1 MAFAGVDVG
10 SLMTKAAVVDD
21 AGKLLA
27 YTILFTGASV
37 RKAAEAAY
45 KDALEKAGLRAEDV
59 RYALSTGYGRD
70 LVGFAQGQATEIT
83 CHGRGAHALFPEV
96 RTIVDIGCQDS
107 KAIRINNAGKVLN
120 FCMNDRCAAGTGR
133 FLEVMAKALE
143 VDLEELGPLALRA
156 SKEPPVSS
164 MCTVF
169 AESEVISLIAQ
180 GHPKENIIAGIH
192 SSIIKR
198 LVSMVAR
205 VSQEER
211 VAMTGGVAKNI
222 GMVRGLGEALATQ
235 LLVPEEPQITGALGA
250 AIIAREK
257 HALLRQEAL
266 PGSRS

>member
-10 SLMTKAAVVDD
+10 SLMTKAAAVDD
-21 AGKLLA
+21 GGKLLA
-27 YTILFTGASV
+27 YTILFTGASA

-45 KDALEKAGLRAEDV
+45 KEALDKAGLRTEDV
-59 RYALSTGYGRD
+59 RYAIATGYGRD
-70 LVGFAQGQATEIT
+70 LVGFAQAQVTEIT
-83 CHGRGAHALFPEV
+83 CHGRGAHALFPEA

-107 KAIRINNAGKVLN
+107 KAIRINEAGRVLN

-133 FLEVMAKALE
+133 FLEVMARALE
-143 VDLEELGPLALRA
+143 VDLEEMGPLSLQA
-156 SKEPPVSS
+156 SKELPVSS

-180 GHPKENIIAGIH
+180 GHAKENIIAGIH

-205 VSQEER
+205 VGQEEK

-222 GMVRGLGEALATQ
+222 GMVRGLRDALATQ

-250 AIIAREK
+250 AVIAMEK
-257 HALLRQEAL
+257 HALVREEAL
-266 PGSRS
+266 PSSRS